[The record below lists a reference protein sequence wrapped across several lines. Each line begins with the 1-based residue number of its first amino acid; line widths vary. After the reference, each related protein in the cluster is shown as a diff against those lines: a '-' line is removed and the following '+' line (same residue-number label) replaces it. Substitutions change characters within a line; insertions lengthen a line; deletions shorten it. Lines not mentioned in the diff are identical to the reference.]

1 MPQGP
6 HKLPFKRVK
15 VVSTDFAVQT
25 IPSSEVDPYAV
36 AGTTGQSPQSPAIR
50 IAAHTSLTGLAD
62 TVLHEI
68 LHACWSTMNLGPTEE
83 EERAVS
89 AMATALI
96 AVMRDNPKLRTWLA
110 DACNK

>member
-6 HKLPFKRVK
+6 IKLPFKRVK
-15 VVSTDFAVQT
+15 IVSTDFEVQP
-25 IPSSEVDPYAV
+25 IPSSEVDTYAV

-89 AMATALI
+89 AMATALV
-96 AVMRDNPKLRTWLA
+96 AVMRDNPKLREWLA
-110 DACNK
+110 DACSK